1 MTHALELSASLLS
14 ADFSR
19 LKDQVQTLDDLGVER
34 FHLDVMDGHFVPNIT
49 FGAPVIKA
57 IRPHTA
63 RPFDVHLM
71 IKQADR
77 YIESFVDAGADVIII
92 HPESEIHVHRTL
104 EKIKKHGI
112 KAGLALN
119 PATSLH
125 TLDYVMDLLDMVL
138 IMTVNPGFGGQ
149 AFIESQLKKIEQLK
163 QCAPQSLE
171 IAVDGGIN
179 TMSAPKAYAAGA
191 RILVAGSAIFK
202 GEEYAKNME
211 ALRKS
216 II

>member
-1 MTHALELSASLLS
+1 MTRSLELSASLLS
-14 ADFSR
+14 ADFAR
-19 LKDQVQTLDDLGVER
+19 LKDEVQTLTALGVER

-57 IRPHTA
+57 IRPHTN

-71 IKQADR
+71 ITQADR

-92 HPESEIHVHRTL
+92 HPESDVQIHRTL
-104 EKIKKHGI
+104 ETIKKHGI

-119 PATSLH
+119 PATSL
-125 TLDYVMDLLDMVL
+125 DVVEYVMDLLDMVL

-149 AFIESQLKKIEQLK
+149 VFIDNQLKKIERLRK
-163 QCAPQSLE
+163 RAPESLA

-179 TMSAPKAYAAGA
+179 AVSAPKAYQAGA

-211 ALRKS
+211 ELRKS
-216 II
+216 IG

>member
-1 MTHALELSASLLS
+1 MTCSLELSASLLS
-14 ADFSR
+14 ADFAR
-19 LKDQVQTLDDLGVER
+19 LKDEVQTLATLGVER

-57 IRPHTA
+57 IRPHTN

-71 IKQADR
+71 ITQADR
-77 YIESFVDAGADVIII
+77 YIESFVDAGADVLII
-92 HPESEIHVHRTL
+92 HPESDVHIHRTL
-104 EKIKKHGI
+104 ETIKKHGI

-119 PATSLH
+119 PATSLDVV
-125 TLDYVMDLLDMVL
+125 DYVMDLLDMVL

-149 AFIESQLKKIEQLK
+149 VFIDSQLKKIEQLRK
-163 QCAPQSLE
+163 RAPESLA

-179 TMSAPKAYAAGA
+179 AVSAPKAYQAGA

-211 ALRKS
+211 ELRKS
-216 II
+216 IG